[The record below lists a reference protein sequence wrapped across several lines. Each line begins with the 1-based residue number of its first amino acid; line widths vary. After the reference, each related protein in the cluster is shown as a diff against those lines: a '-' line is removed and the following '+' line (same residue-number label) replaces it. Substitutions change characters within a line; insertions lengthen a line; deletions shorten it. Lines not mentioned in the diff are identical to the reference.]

1 MSSQIF
7 KKVYPKDKFIELL
20 KSYTDVYDN
29 YLLFSKSSF
38 KKMKL
43 DNKCQELF
51 DSLIPYYH
59 NSKKYYVIRKP
70 LYKNIVTVI
79 KQICKI
85 NNIPHDSNIHY
96 SKSTYELKYKIYHKF
111 KLK

>member
-7 KKVYPKDKFIELL
+7 KKIYPKDEFIEFI
-20 KSYTDVYDN
+20 KNYTDNNKN
-29 YLLFSKSSF
+29 YLLFSKSSY

-43 DNKCQELF
+43 ENKCQDFF
-51 DSLIPYYH
+51 DTLLPYYH
-59 NSKKYYVIRKP
+59 KSKKYYVERQPI
-70 LYKNIVTVI
+70 YKHFVTVL

-85 NNIPHDSNIHY
+85 NNIPYDSNISY
-96 SKSTYELKYKIYHKF
+96 SKSTYELKYKIYHTF